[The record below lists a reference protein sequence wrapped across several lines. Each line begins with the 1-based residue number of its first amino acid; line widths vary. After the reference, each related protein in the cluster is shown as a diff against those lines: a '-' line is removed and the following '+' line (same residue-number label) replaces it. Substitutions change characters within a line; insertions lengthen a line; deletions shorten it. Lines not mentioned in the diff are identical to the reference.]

1 MIEIEAP
8 TPELTKRTI
17 NPGAE
22 KWLNQPIEVLDH
34 GFIYLVD
41 YMGNDKLVEKA
52 ARVSYGQGTRP
63 VSETTALLR
72 YMMREEHTSPF
83 EMPELIFHAKL
94 PIFVARQWVR
104 HRTASINE
112 YSARYSVMKNEF
124 YIPSVEN
131 IAVQSPS
138 NKQGRGEAVDP
149 DFAEEVREKL
159 ADSYEA
165 SRALYE
171 YLLNE
176 DEEDDRPG
184 LARESA
190 RITIP
195 VAAYTEWYWK
205 SDLRNTLHFLDL
217 RMDSHAQYEI
227 RQYANA
233 MSEIVDD
240 AFPITWKAFEDYQL
254 NAVKFSKPEKE
265 ILNLLFSD
273 SAKSLDDVLMAV
285 EKSGL
290 TNKREISEFTE
301 KLKNLGLIK

>member
-34 GFIYLVD
+34 GFVYLAD
-41 YMGNDKLVEKA
+41 YMGNDKLVEKS

-63 VSETTALLR
+63 VSETTTLLR

-83 EMPELIFHAKL
+83 EMPELVFHAKL
-94 PIFVARQWVR
+94 PIVVARQWVR

-112 YSARYSVMKNEF
+112 YSARYSVVKNEF
-124 YIPSVEN
+124 YLPSAGD
-131 IAVQSPS
+131 IAVQSTN
-138 NKQGRGEAVDP
+138 NKQGRGETVDP
-149 DFAEEVREKL
+149 AYAEVVREKL
-159 ADSYEA
+159 ADSYKT

-176 DEEDDRPG
+176 DEEEGRPG
-184 LARESA
+184 LARELA
-190 RITIP
+190 RIPLP
-195 VAAYTEWYWK
+195 VATYTEWYWK
-205 SDLRNTLHFLDL
+205 SDLRNILHFLDL
-217 RMDSHAQYEI
+217 RIDSHAQLEL
-227 RQYANA
+227 RRYADA
-233 MSEIVDD
+233 MAEIVGD

-273 SAKSLDDVLMAV
+273 SAKSQDDVLMAV